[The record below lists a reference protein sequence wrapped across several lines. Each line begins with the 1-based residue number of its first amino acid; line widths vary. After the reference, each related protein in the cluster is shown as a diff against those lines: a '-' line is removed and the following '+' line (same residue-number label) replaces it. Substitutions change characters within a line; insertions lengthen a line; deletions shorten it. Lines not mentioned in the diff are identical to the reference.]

1 MSNVKKETSGAPESL
16 EEREPIISIDG
27 TKREVKYP
35 VMSVMKMEQALGC
48 SSLVLLQKDVQN
60 PFSIRELVV
69 ILWAGLLV
77 SLPKVTIEKVTRLV
91 EDPDFDFDFAIDI
104 CKQELFESLT
114 QILRVNTGEDS
125 KN

>member
-1 MSNVKKETSGAPESL
+1 MSKVKRETSGVSESL
-16 EEREPIISIDG
+16 EVREPIISVDG
-27 TKREVKYP
+27 AKREIKYP

-48 SSLVLLQKDVQN
+48 SSIALLQKDAEN
-60 PFSIRELVV
+60 PFSIRELVI

-77 SLPKVTIEKVTRLV
+77 SSPKLTIEKATGLV
-91 EDPDFDFDFAIDI
+91 GDPDFDFDLAIDI

-114 QILRVNTGEDS
+114 QILRVNTDEDS

>member
-1 MSNVKKETSGAPESL
+1 MSKTENKTSGAPKSL

-27 TKREVKYP
+27 TKREIKYP
-35 VMSVMKMEQALGC
+35 VMSVMKMEQALG
-48 SSLVLLQKDVQN
+48 SSSIALLQKDTEN

-77 SLPKVTIEKVTRLV
+77 SLPKLTIEKVTRLV
-91 EDPDFDFDFAIDI
+91 EDPDFDFDGAIDI

-114 QILRVNTGEDS
+114 QILRVNTDEDS